1 MRAAFGP
8 PVFFGLPEDEIA
20 ALAAPAPTGH
30 NMRLMSSS
38 TISTPS
44 PAATPL
50 AIRVQGV
57 SKVFRTWA
65 SPAQRLIVPLLHR
78 CGSMLRHAAPT
89 LAVRLHTSAHS
100 RIHIHQALHDISFE
114 LHRGEALGIVGLN
127 GSGKSTLLQ
136 IIAGVLPAT
145 TGTVE
150 THGRVAALLELGSG
164 FNPELTGR
172 ENIYINGAILGLS
185 RAAIN
190 ALIGQII
197 EFADIGD
204 YIDQPV
210 KTYSSGM
217 ALRLAFSVQVHI
229 DPDILIVDEAL
240 AVGDAAF
247 QAKAMTRIQEI
258 LARGTTLLFVGHDL
272 NALRAFCQRAIL
284 LEDGCMQMLGSPE
297 EVIEEYLFRV
307 HAKATP
313 TGLPKPIR
321 IDEGFRCEDGGVLS
335 LNLQDGAHHLALGF
349 GDPLVVTAELQ
360 LAGKLNDV
368 ACIIDILDQ
377 RGVPLTGRR
386 IRLPAMA
393 AGEHR
398 IQLEIAFR
406 AELAHGIYR
415 LRARLVQ
422 ALTHHQHHQRV
433 LCRYESDLSF
443 EVIDNSIER
452 FSGLFALPTEVSIR
466 NLSSDGI
473 HAA

>member
-1 MRAAFGP
+1 
-8 PVFFGLPEDEIA
+8 
-20 ALAAPAPTGH
+20 
-30 NMRLMSSS
+30 MRLMSS
-38 TISTPS
+38 TPEN
-44 PAATPL
+44 PPNALATQV

-57 SKVFRTWA
+57 SKIFRTWA
-65 SPAQRLIVPLLHR
+65 SPAQRLIVPLFHR
-78 CGSMLRHAAPT
+78 CGSLLQQALPT
-89 LAVRLHTSAHS
+89 LAARLHASAHS
-100 RIHIHQALHDISFE
+100 RIHIHEALQDINFE

-145 TGTVE
+145 TGSVE

-172 ENIYINGAILGLS
+172 ENIYINGAILGLV
-185 RAAIN
+185 RARID
-190 ALIGQII
+190 ALMGDII
-197 EFADIGD
+197 SFADIGD

-258 LARGTTLLFVGHDL
+258 LSRGTTLLFVGHDL

-284 LEDGCMQMLGSPE
+284 LEDGRMQMLGSPE

-321 IDEGFRCEDGGVLS
+321 IDEGFRCEDGGVLA
-335 LNLQDGAHHLALGF
+335 LTLQDGARHLALGF
-349 GDPLVVTAELQ
+349 GDPLVVTADLQ
-360 LAGKLNDV
+360 LTGGLSDV

-377 RGVPLTGRR
+377 RGVPLTGQRV
-386 IRLPAMA
+386 RLPAMS

-422 ALTHHQHHQRV
+422 APARHQHHQRV

-452 FSGLFALPTEVSIR
+452 FSGLFALPVDISIR
-466 NLSSDGI
+466 DYLPGDGI

>member
-1 MRAAFGP
+1 MASA
-8 PVFFGLPEDEIA
+8 
-20 ALAAPAPTGH
+20 GH
-30 NMRLMSSS
+30 NTRLMTS
-38 TISTPS
+38 TSKTP
-44 PAATPL
+44 PAATDSTQV
-50 AIRVQGV
+50 AIRVKGV
-57 SKVFRTWA
+57 SKLFRTWA

-78 CGSMLRHAAPT
+78 VGSLLQHPLPALAA
-89 LAVRLHTSAHS
+89 RLHASAHH
-100 RIHIHQALHDISFE
+100 RIHLHQALQDISFE

-145 TGTVE
+145 SGLVE

-172 ENIYINGAILGLS
+172 ENIYINGAILGLG
-185 RAAIN
+185 RARID
-190 ALIGQII
+190 ALIGDII
-197 EFADIGD
+197 TFADIGD
-204 YIDQPV
+204 YIDQPI

-247 QAKAMTRIQEI
+247 QAKAMTRIQDI

-284 LEDGCMQMLGSPE
+284 LEDGRMEMLGSPE

-313 TGLPKPIR
+313 ADQPKPIR
-321 IDEGFRCEDGGVLS
+321 IEEGFRSQDGGVVGLR
-335 LNLQDGAHHLALGF
+335 LQDGASHLALGF
-349 GDPLVVTAELQ
+349 GGPLQVTAELQ
-360 LAGKLNDV
+360 LAADISDA
-368 ACIIDILDQ
+368 ACIIDILDE

-386 IRLPAMA
+386 IRLPEASN
-393 AGEHR
+393 GPRH
-398 IQLEIAFR
+398 LELRVTFNVQ
-406 AELAHGIYR
+406 LAHGIYR

-422 ALTHHQHHQRV
+422 APTQHQHHHRV
-433 LCRYESDLSF
+433 LCRYESGLSF
-443 EVIDNSIER
+443 EVVDNSIER
-452 FSGLFALPTEVSIR
+452 FSGLFALPTEISIR
-466 NLSSDGI
+466 DLTRDDL
-473 HAA
+473 HAT

>member
-1 MRAAFGP
+1 MP
-8 PVFFGLPEDEIA
+8 SHPHTYDT
-20 ALAAPAPTGH
+20 TGA
-30 NMRLMSSS
+30 SS
-38 TISTPS
+38 T
-44 PAATPL
+44 
-50 AIRVQGV
+50 AIRIQGV
-57 SKVFRTWA
+57 GKIFRTWA

-78 CGSMLRHAAPT
+78 FGGLVQHAAPG
-89 LAVRLHTSAHS
+89 LASRLHASAHR
-100 RIHIHQALHDISFE
+100 RIHVHEALHDISFE
-114 LHRGEALGIVGLN
+114 LHRGQALGIVGLN

-145 TGTVE
+145 SGTVE

-164 FNPELTGR
+164 FNPELTGH

-185 RAAIN
+185 RARID
-190 ALIGQII
+190 ALIGDII
-197 EFADIGD
+197 AFADIGD

-284 LEDGCMQMLGSPE
+284 LEGGRMAMLGLPE

-313 TGLPKPIR
+313 ADQPKPIR
-321 IDEGFRCEDGGVLS
+321 IDEGFRSHDGGVLALS
-335 LNLQDGAHHLALGF
+335 LQDGARHLALCHG
-349 GDPLVVTAELQ
+349 GLLEVTAELE
-360 LAGKLNDV
+360 LAGNIDEA
-368 ACIIDILDQ
+368 ACIIDILDD
-377 RGVPLTGRR
+377 RGVPLSGRR
-386 IRLPAMA
+386 IRLPEGSGSARRLMV
-393 AGEHR
+393 R
-398 IQLEIAFR
+398 VTFR

-422 ALTHHQHHQRV
+422 APARHQHHQRV

-452 FSGLFALPTEVSIR
+452 FSGLFALPAEISIQE
-466 NLSSDGI
+466 LPGHDAI
-473 HAA
+473 AT